1 MNMNII
7 NKIRRFFKS
16 FKYAFKG
23 VTSSILYERNM
34 RIHMCAAFYVL
45 IFMQFYDL
53 SASEKA
59 IIFLTIGSVISLE
72 IINTAIE
79 AVVDLCSPDYHPLA
93 KKAKDLSAG
102 AVLISAMISVLVA
115 FEFFWD
121 ISTFQRIYSYF
132 IDHILLLIGLIIS
145 LIIWIL
151 FIFTLDVKK
160 HK

>member
-1 MNMNII
+1 MNII
-7 NKIRRFFKS
+7 NKIRRFLKS

-79 AVVDLCSPDYHPLA
+79 AVVDLCSPDYHTLA

-102 AVLISAMISVLVA
+102 AVLISAVISVLVA

>member
-1 MNMNII
+1 MNII

-79 AVVDLCSPDYHPLA
+79 AVVDLCSPDYHTLA

-102 AVLISAMISVLVA
+102 AVLISAVISVLVA

-132 IDHILLLIGLIIS
+132 IDHILLLIGLVIS

>member
-1 MNMNII
+1 MNII

-79 AVVDLCSPDYHPLA
+79 AVVDLCSPDYHTLA

-102 AVLISAMISVLVA
+102 AVLISAVISVLVA

-121 ISTFQRIYSYF
+121 ISTFQKIYSYF
-132 IDHILLLIGLIIS
+132 IDHILLLIGLVIS

>member
-1 MNMNII
+1 MNII

>member
-1 MNMNII
+1 MNII

-132 IDHILLLIGLIIS
+132 IDHIILLIGLVIS

-151 FIFTLDVKK
+151 FIFTLDVEK

>member
-1 MNMNII
+1 MNII
-7 NKIRRFFKS
+7 NKIRRFLKS

-102 AVLISAMISVLVA
+102 AVLISAVISVLVA

-121 ISTFQRIYSYF
+121 ISAFQRIYTYF
-132 IDHILLLIGLIIS
+132 IDHIILLIGLVIS

-151 FIFTLDVKK
+151 FIFTLDLEK

>member
-1 MNMNII
+1 MNII

-79 AVVDLCSPDYHPLA
+79 AVVDLCSPDYHTLA

-102 AVLISAMISVLVA
+102 AVLISAVISVLVA

-121 ISTFQRIYSYF
+121 ISAFQRIYTYF
-132 IDHILLLIGLIIS
+132 IDHIILLIGLVIS

-151 FIFTLDVKK
+151 FIFTLDVEK

>member
-1 MNMNII
+1 MNII

-79 AVVDLCSPDYHPLA
+79 AVVDLCSPDYHDLA

>member
-1 MNMNII
+1 MNII

-102 AVLISAMISVLVA
+102 AVLISAVISVLVA

>member
-1 MNMNII
+1 MNII

-102 AVLISAMISVLVA
+102 AVLTSAVISVLVA
-115 FEFFWD
+115 FEFFWH
-121 ISTFQRIYSYF
+121 ISAFQRIYSYF

>member
-1 MNMNII
+1 M
-7 NKIRRFFKS
+7 
-16 FKYAFKG
+16 
-23 VTSSILYERNM
+23 
-34 RIHMCAAFYVL
+34 
-45 IFMQFYDL
+45 

-132 IDHILLLIGLIIS
+132 IDHILLLIGLVIS

>member
-132 IDHILLLIGLIIS
+132 IDHIILLIGLVIS

-151 FIFTLDVKK
+151 FIFTLDVEK

>member
-1 MNMNII
+1 MNII

-79 AVVDLCSPDYHPLA
+79 AVVDLCSPDYHTLA

-102 AVLISAMISVLVA
+102 AVLISAVISVLVA

-121 ISTFQRIYSYF
+121 ISTFQRIYTYF
-132 IDHILLLIGLIIS
+132 IDHILLLIELVIS

-151 FIFTLDVKK
+151 FIFTLDVEK

>member
-1 MNMNII
+1 MNII

-102 AVLISAMISVLVA
+102 AVLTSAVISVLVA

-121 ISTFQRIYSYF
+121 ISAFQRIYSYF

>member
-1 MNMNII
+1 MNII

-79 AVVDLCSPDYHPLA
+79 AVVDLCSPDYHTLA

-102 AVLISAMISVLVA
+102 AVLISAVISVLVA

-121 ISTFQRIYSYF
+121 ISTFQRIYTYF
-132 IDHILLLIGLIIS
+132 IDHILLLI
-145 LIIWIL
+145 
-151 FIFTLDVKK
+151 
-160 HK
+160 

>member
-1 MNMNII
+1 MNII

-79 AVVDLCSPDYHPLA
+79 AVVDLCSPDYHTLA

-102 AVLISAMISVLVA
+102 AVLISAVISVLVA

>member
-1 MNMNII
+1 MNII

-79 AVVDLCSPDYHPLA
+79 AVVDLCSPDYHTLA

-102 AVLISAMISVLVA
+102 AVLISAVISVLVA

-151 FIFTLDVKK
+151 FIFNLDVKK

>member
-102 AVLISAMISVLVA
+102 AVLISAVISVLVA

>member
-1 MNMNII
+1 MNII

-23 VTSSILYERNM
+23 VASSILCERNM

-53 SASEKA
+53 SAGEKA
-59 IIFLTIGSVISLE
+59 IVFLTIGSVISLE

-102 AVLISAMISVLVA
+102 AVLISAVISVFVA

-121 ISTFQRIYSYF
+121 ISTFQRIYTYF
-132 IDHILLLIGLIIS
+132 IDHILLLIGLVIS

-151 FIFTLDVKK
+151 FIFTLDVEK

>member
-1 MNMNII
+1 MNII

-45 IFMQFYDL
+45 TFMQFYDL

-132 IDHILLLIGLIIS
+132 IDHILLLIGLVIS